1 MIDPESKYFKG
12 APRSHTHVHKCE
24 SDRHENNNL
33 FPPFSSSSQAAS
45 AAGVPPSRGRS
56 RTSRASLCDRRMT
69 LIVDDTVDVWA
80 NDLANLCVTRRFVG
94 DQLDDGLMLLSYRLS
109 TAHRNFY
116 KEAPEEGYSFNA
128 PKNSPRYPPSAFTTL
143 ADARGQLLVGCTIC
157 LTGVVNNLSAE
168 DSLDD
173 VPLAI
178 LIKLYGGELT
188 TSIDAAT
195 HLVAKRKDGWQ
206 SSPKIRKGLKRLQ
219 VRTHGTQNTTP
230 PHTTL
235 PSPSTHCTL
244 LLAGRC
250 PPHCLP
256 PAKCYYY
263 GARANRARRRIRGSA
278 RIKPQVIMLRERFGE
293 VSGAFRHT
301 HRELRFEGD
310 KHISKGPPESI
321 YAPLAVYVNSPSRL
335 ESRRDETLAA
345 IFGAVFSGFRSQ
357 L

>member
-1 MIDPESKYFKG
+1 
-12 APRSHTHVHKCE
+12 
-24 SDRHENNNL
+24 
-33 FPPFSSSSQAAS
+33 
-45 AAGVPPSRGRS
+45 
-56 RTSRASLCDRRMT
+56 MT

-94 DQLDDGLMLLSYRLS
+94 DQLDDGLMLLSYQLS

-116 KEAPEEGYSFNA
+116 KDAPEEGYSFNA

-219 VRTHGTQNTTP
+219 VRTRGSQKHDTTTHTPFPLHTLYTFVGRPLP
-230 PHTTL
+230 PTL
-235 PSPSTHCTL
+235 PAARQML
-244 LLAGRC
+244 LL
-250 PPHCLP
+250 
-256 PAKCYYY
+256 
-263 GARANRARRRIRGSA
+263 RRPRESGSSSYPSFRPNKA
-278 RIKPQVIMLRERFGE
+278 SSYNAQRE
-293 VSGAFRHT
+293 
-301 HRELRFEGD
+301 
-310 KHISKGPPESI
+310 I
-321 YAPLAVYVNSPSRL
+321 
-335 ESRRDETLAA
+335 
-345 IFGAVFSGFRSQ
+345 
-357 L
+357 

>member
-1 MIDPESKYFKG
+1 MYTNARAIGTKITIFSP
-12 APRSHTHVHKCE
+12 
-24 SDRHENNNL
+24 L
-33 FPPFSSSSQAAS
+33 FLFVTG
-45 AAGVPPSRGRS
+45 GVCCWRPSES
-56 RTSRASLCDRRMT
+56 RTVKNLARSLCDRRMT

-94 DQLDDGLMLLSYRLS
+94 DQLDDGLMLLSYQLS

-219 VRTHGTQNTTP
+219 VRTRGSQNTTP

-256 PAKCYYY
+256 RAKCYYY
-263 GARANRARRRIRGSA
+263 GARANRARRRIRRSA
-278 RIKPQVIMLRERFGE
+278 RIKPQVIMLRERFDMGGRGFW
-293 VSGAFRHT
+293 S
-301 HRELRFEGD
+301 L
-310 KHISKGPPESI
+310 PPARTESC
-321 YAPLAVYVNSPSRL
+321 AR
-335 ESRRDETLAA
+335 
-345 IFGAVFSGFRSQ
+345 G
-357 L
+357 